1 MKTGIIALIAL
12 ILMVLAVRDILK
24 RRLKLLAF
32 NLVWLAVVV
41 LIPIVG
47 PVLYFMLHEGMD
59 ANRPRKFDP
68 KFR

>member
-1 MKTGIIALIAL
+1 MKTILLVAAIVLLI
-12 ILMVLAVRDILK
+12 LAVRDILK
-24 RRLKLLAF
+24 RQLKLLAF

-47 PVLYFMLHEGMD
+47 PVLYFMLREGMD